1 MCIREMAQSKED
13 LVELPELI
21 LASGLNL
28 DDTEA
33 VDGASNDDGYVYCIA
48 ECEGGR
54 ETGYFKVGTASNT
67 RKRLADLQT
76 GNVRQLQFW
85 GKPKWVSHRLTVE
98 RAAHSALSKYAIN
111 LGGGKEWFKAV
122 TPNEKNDFY
131 RRFCNATK

>member
-1 MCIREMAQSKED
+1 MAQSEED
-13 LVELPELI
+13 LIQLPELI
-21 LASGLNL
+21 PESGLKL

-54 ETGYFKVGTASNT
+54 ETGYFKVGTASNPN
-67 RKRLADLQT
+67 KRLADLQT

-85 GKPKWVSHRLTVE
+85 GNPKYVSHRLTVE
-98 RAAHSALSKYAIN
+98 KAAHNALSKYAID
-111 LGGGKEWFKAV
+111 LGGGKEWFKA
-122 TPNEKNDFY
+122 TTTNEKRDFY